1 MASIKGVKVMVISY
15 RDNLGVVV
23 EKVDEY
29 GVDFSDGFVF
39 FNDKKIEV
47 STLVCVKEGGND
59 YE

>member
-1 MASIKGVKVMVISY
+1 MVISY